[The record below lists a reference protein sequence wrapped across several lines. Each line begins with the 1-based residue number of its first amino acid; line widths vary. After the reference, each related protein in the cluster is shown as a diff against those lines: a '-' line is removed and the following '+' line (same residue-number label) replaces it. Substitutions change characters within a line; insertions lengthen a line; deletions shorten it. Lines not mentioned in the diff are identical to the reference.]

1 MNGLIALALAP
12 VLIIAFYIYFRDK
25 YEKEPWG
32 LLLKAM
38 LMGVIIVFPV
48 IFTEELMNSA
58 GSAFRGVA
66 KGFWDAFMV
75 AALCEEAFKYLA
87 FILLIWKSP
96 SFNEHFDGIVY
107 ATFISLGFAGVENIL
122 YVMNNGLSTGLV
134 RAFTAVPAHA
144 VFGITMG
151 YFMGLARFYP
161 TKREKYLF
169 ASFLW
174 PFALHGFYDFVLMAG
189 VPWLLLFFV
198 PFVALLW
205 ITGLRK
211 MKAMNQSSYYNTD
224 IHLGIDFSKVKDY
237 RDDGR
242 SKTED

>member
-1 MNGLIALALAP
+1 MTGLIALALAP

-25 YEKEPWG
+25 YEKEPWS
-32 LLLKAM
+32 LLIKA
-38 LMGVIIVFPV
+38 LIMGVLIAIPV
-48 IFTEELMNSA
+48 IVAENFMNA
-58 GSAFRGVA
+58 LGSSFKGVA
-66 KGFWDAFMV
+66 KGAWDAFMV

-87 FILLIWKSP
+87 FIVLIWKSK

-107 ATFISLGFAGVENIL
+107 ATFISLGFAGIENIL
-122 YVMNNGLSTGLV
+122 YVSGNGVSTGLV

-161 TKREKYLF
+161 KKQNQYLY

-189 VPWLLLFFV
+189 VPWLLLLFV
-198 PFVALLW
+198 PFLVYLW
-205 ITGLRK
+205 IAGLKR
-211 MKAMNQSSYYNTD
+211 MKKMNQISYYNTD

-237 RDDGR
+237 REDGKT
-242 SKTED
+242 KTEE

>member
-1 MNGLIALALAP
+1 MTGLLVIALAP
-12 VLIIAFYIYFRDK
+12 VFIIAFYIYFRDK
-25 YEKEPWG
+25 YEKEPWA

-38 LMGVIIVFPV
+38 LMGAIIVIPV
-48 IFTEELMNSA
+48 IFAEEVMSSI
-58 GSAFRGVA
+58 GSTFTGVA
-66 KGFWDAFMV
+66 KGAWDAFMV

-87 FILLIWKSP
+87 FILLIWKSR

-122 YVMNNGLSTGLV
+122 YVTNNGLSTGMV

-161 TKREKYLF
+161 KKQKQHLY
-169 ASFLW
+169 ASFIW

-189 VPWLLLFFV
+189 VPWLLLLFI
-198 PFVALLW
+198 PFVAYLW
-205 ITGLRK
+205 ITGFKR
-211 MKAMNQSSYYNTD
+211 MKLMNQSSYYNTD
-224 IHLGIDFSKVKDY
+224 IDLGIDFSKVKDF
-237 RDDGR
+237 R
-242 SKTED
+242 ED